1 MPAAVA
7 AAAAVGGA
15 HGPQNVR
22 DWDENDVHAWASEQ
36 RHFKPSLL
44 AFLKSQE
51 IHGEALLDPD
61 LLADD
66 DFRQQVSF
74 GQRVALKK
82 AVEALRERPSVKRE
96 LFAPAGS
103 SPSREPPRSGL
114 LAIGERP
121 AAAAATA
128 LDGPAD
134 EGKRDDSPDDV
145 GASGG
150 SQDEPMTE
158 VQSDSASEE
167 EEPEDSIK
175 SESESESD
183 SDTNDFVEEEQLGLD
198 GSSSDEGSDD
208 IFGSDGSP
216 SAASGSEH
224 DEWTPAASHR
234 RSRPRAT
241 RAAAA
246 PRKQL
251 HRIPR
256 GAARTAAAGRSAVA
270 VATTPPPQQ
279 KENASRSSAAN
290 SKKRGSGTLDAF
302 LPLHAARAKRL
313 QQHAAAA
320 ATAAAAPFARLAGA
334 RATAPAAVVPARAAA
349 AAPAP
354 AAAAAAPAAV
364 NPASGSSSRS
374 PSLVEK
380 IKSRYEQIYADYA
393 DSLSGNAAPPSGAN
407 LANLSWMNIRYK
419 VRAAV
424 QVRVHKSLSFCAAF
438 FAVSDAKP
446 IMAKQ
451 APGADTLTQVHSHN
465 MCFVVFSLSA

>member
-1 MPAAVA
+1 MPAAAA

-15 HGPQNVR
+15 RGRPQNVR

-134 EGKRDDSPDDV
+134 EDKRDDSPDGV

-167 EEPEDSIK
+167 EEPGSIK
-175 SESESESD
+175 SESESESESD

-198 GSSSDEGSDD
+198 GSSSEEGSDD

-320 ATAAAAPFARLAGA
+320 TATAAAAPFARLAGA
-334 RATAPAAVVPARAAA
+334 RAAAPAAVVPARAAA

-424 QVRVHKSLSFCAAF
+424 QVRVH
-438 FAVSDAKP
+438 
-446 IMAKQ
+446 
-451 APGADTLTQVHSHN
+451 N
-465 MCFVVFSLSA
+465 

>member
-1 MPAAVA
+1 
-7 AAAAVGGA
+7 
-15 HGPQNVR
+15 
-22 DWDENDVHAWASEQ
+22 
-36 RHFKPSLL
+36 
-44 AFLKSQE
+44 
-51 IHGEALLDPD
+51 
-61 LLADD
+61 
-66 DFRQQVSF
+66 
-74 GQRVALKK
+74 
-82 AVEALRERPSVKRE
+82 
-96 LFAPAGS
+96 
-103 SPSREPPRSGL
+103 
-114 LAIGERP
+114 
-121 AAAAATA
+121 
-128 LDGPAD
+128 
-134 EGKRDDSPDDV
+134 
-145 GASGG
+145 
-150 SQDEPMTE
+150 
-158 VQSDSASEE
+158 
-167 EEPEDSIK
+167 
-175 SESESESD
+175 
-183 SDTNDFVEEEQLGLD
+183 
-198 GSSSDEGSDD
+198 
-208 IFGSDGSP
+208 
-216 SAASGSEH
+216 
-224 DEWTPAASHR
+224 
-234 RSRPRAT
+234 
-241 RAAAA
+241 
-246 PRKQL
+246 
-251 HRIPR
+251 
-256 GAARTAAAGRSAVA
+256 

-465 MCFVVFSLSA
+465 MCFVVFSLSAWVRTACSWTVAATICQVLGGAAYPRAEDCHGVHGADGAKNASFCNAIWCLTWSFYQDRLGTNIGKALKKESGVFSFTGPPRCAVAWGCHGAKKEPFIYKNEHFTKTGSGQT